1 MKATSTAGLQDF
13 TGSKLSG
20 GALWTGSRCCWVHV
34 DGKTGSV
41 GGFAVNVGSAIRLC
55 RKRRGVS
62 QADVA
67 TRAECSVSYLSMLEN
82 NKRDPTLSMVTK
94 IADALCVP
102 VGALF
107 VMASEDK
114 DLGAIDSRLTRRLHQ
129 AAIASIASASGR

>member
-1 MKATSTAGLQDF
+1 
-13 TGSKLSG
+13 
-20 GALWTGSRCCWVHV
+20 
-34 DGKTGSV
+34 
-41 GGFAVNVGSAIRLC
+41 
-55 RKRRGVS
+55 
-62 QADVA
+62 
-67 TRAECSVSYLSMLEN
+67 MLEN

-129 AAIASIASASGR
+129 AAIASIASARGR